1 MSAGAARGA
10 VPAVAALSATAG
22 VGACWACWV
31 GVSRQRREQA
41 GARRPAVMPGAEGSA
56 AAPEPEPEP
65 QVLVLLFYKYVA
77 IADVEAL
84 CADQRALC
92 ERLRLLGRV
101 LIAAEGV
108 NGTLSGPAAAV
119 REYVERMSAHPLF
132 SGVDWKTGPY
142 QPAADGA
149 LPFPDLLVKQVKRI
163 VSLGAADSVDPAR
176 GGTHLSPREFHEAVE
191 GAAQGRDDV
200 VVVDVRSTYEHAIGH
215 FEGAAPLLPSAL
227 L

>member
-10 VPAVAALSATAG
+10 MPAVAALSGG
-22 VGACWACWV
+22 VAACWACWV
-31 GVSRQRREQA
+31 GASPQRGEQA
-41 GARRPAVMPGAEGSA
+41 E
-56 AAPEPEPEP
+56 
-65 QVLVLLFYKYVA
+65 VLVLLFYKYVA

-132 SGVDWKTGPY
+132 SGVDWKTGPH
-142 QPAADGA
+142 QPAAGGA

-163 VSLGAADSVDPAR
+163 VSLGAADSIDPAR

-215 FEGAAPLLPSAL
+215 FEGAAPLLPSAPL
-227 L
+227 CTGALRMAAQVLRSRR

>member
-10 VPAVAALSATAG
+10 AVAALSATAG

-31 GVSRQRREQA
+31 VGASPQRGEQA
-41 GARRPAVMPGAEGSA
+41 E
-56 AAPEPEPEP
+56 
-65 QVLVLLFYKYVA
+65 VLVLLFYKYVA